1 MRDGVSPKHYLSLPA
16 HTIARPRPH
25 TARGPCSIVGECIG
39 DFASTGRDMRPIF
52 RGDSGDPAILTVGVM
67 MIKEAGENIRLWR
80 ELDSKMRRKP
90 MKRLKLPFATVL
102 IILLTLSPSV
112 LHATNPA
119 PLTQI
124 GSTPLPEVTGGD
136 FDHFAVDLRHNRLYV
151 AAEVYASIEVFDLKT
166 GKHLLSARGVVKS
179 PRKIVFLADHNQL
192 LVADA
197 GNASCEFLDGT
208 NLKLINSVAL
218 DPGPDA
224 GVYDPQTRI
233 FYVSNGGRAAKTDF
247 SYISMISVDKH
258 RVIGRI
264 RVEAATLKTLV
275 IDPKTEKLYVTM
287 RDKNQV
293 GIVNLEKKAI
303 EQAWSSPELHVD
315 SAMAY
320 DPVHKRIFVGDRNPG
335 KLVVMDAGDGK
346 VIETLDIGNVS
357 DDMTY
362 DSAHQRI
369 YISSADGVDVVRQD
383 SPDHYH
389 VIQHVDTLGGK
400 TSIYVPS
407 IGRFFVVHTK
417 GDLAN
422 EAGLQVFNVN

>member
-1 MRDGVSPKHYLSLPA
+1 
-16 HTIARPRPH
+16 
-25 TARGPCSIVGECIG
+25 
-39 DFASTGRDMRPIF
+39 
-52 RGDSGDPAILTVGVM
+52 
-67 MIKEAGENIRLWR
+67 
-80 ELDSKMRRKP
+80 MRRKP
-90 MKRLKLPFATVL
+90 VNQLKLVFATAL
-102 IILLTLSPSV
+102 ITLFTLSSGA
-112 LHATNPA
+112 LRAAEMA
-119 PLTQI
+119 PLTPI

-179 PRKIVFLADHNQL
+179 PRKIVFLEDQNQL

-197 GNASCEFLDGT
+197 GNASCEFLDAT
-208 NLKLINSVAL
+208 NLHLIKSVAL

-224 GVYDPQTRI
+224 GVYAPQSRI

-247 SYISMISVDKH
+247 SYVSLISVDKQQ
-258 RVIGRI
+258 VIGRV

-293 GIVNLEKKAI
+293 GVVNLEKNAV
-303 EQAWSSPELHVD
+303 EQTWSSPELHVD

-320 DPVHKRIFVGDRNPG
+320 DPIHKRIFVGDRNPG
-335 KLVVMDAGDGK
+335 KLVVLDAVNGH

-362 DSAHQRI
+362 DAAHHRI
-369 YISSADGVDVVRQD
+369 YISSADGVDVVAQD

-389 VIQHVDTLGGK
+389 VVQHVDTFGGK

-407 IGRFFVVHTK
+407 LGRFFVVHTK

-422 EAGLQVFNVN
+422 EAGLQVFKVN

>member
-1 MRDGVSPKHYLSLPA
+1 LSQLTLICIQSSEDIQITRNTEGRSDSKRDWYKDY
-16 HTIARPRPH
+16 
-25 TARGPCSIVGECIG
+25 
-39 DFASTGRDMRPIF
+39 
-52 RGDSGDPAILTVGVM
+52 
-67 MIKEAGENIRLWR
+67 WQ
-80 ELDSKMRRKP
+80 ELEPKMRRKP
-90 MKRLKLPFATVL
+90 VKQLKSALATVL
-102 IILLTLSPSV
+102 ITFFGLLPGA
-112 LHATNPA
+112 LHAADVA

-166 GKHLLSARGVVKS
+166 GQHLLSSRGIVKS
-179 PRKIVFLADHNQL
+179 PRKIVFLEDQNQL

-197 GNASCEFLDGT
+197 GNASCEFLDAT
-208 NLKLINSVAL
+208 DLHLIKSVAL

-224 GVYDPQTRI
+224 GVYAPQSRI
-233 FYVSNGGRAAKTDF
+233 FYIGNGGRAAKTDF
-247 SYISMISVDKH
+247 SYVSMISVDKQQ
-258 RVIGRI
+258 VIGRI

-293 GIVNLEKKAI
+293 GVVNLEKKAV
-303 EQAWSSPELHVD
+303 ERTWSSPELHVD

-320 DPVHKRIFVGDRNPG
+320 DPIHRRIFVGDRDPG
-335 KLVVMDAGDGK
+335 KLVVLDAGNGQ

-362 DSAHQRI
+362 DSAHHRI
-369 YISSADGVDVVRQD
+369 YVSSADGVDVIAQD
-383 SPDHYH
+383 SPDHYR
-389 VIQHVDTLGGK
+389 VVQHVDTFGGK

-417 GDLAN
+417 GDQAK
-422 EAGLQVFNVN
+422 EAGLQVFKVN

>member
-1 MRDGVSPKHYLSLPA
+1 ML
-16 HTIARPRPH
+16 
-25 TARGPCSIVGECIG
+25 
-39 DFASTGRDMRPIF
+39 
-52 RGDSGDPAILTVGVM
+52 
-67 MIKEAGENIRLWR
+67 
-80 ELDSKMRRKP
+80 RKQ
-90 MKRLKLPFATVL
+90 LKLAFATAL
-102 IILLTLSPSV
+102 ITIFTLSPGA
-112 LHATNPA
+112 LHAGDMA

-124 GSTPLPEVTGGD
+124 GSTSLPEVTGGD

-179 PRKIVFLADHNQL
+179 PRKIVFLEDKNQL

-208 NLKLINSVAL
+208 NLKLIRSVAL

-224 GVYDPQTRI
+224 GFYDPQSRI
-233 FYVSNGGRAAKTDF
+233 FYIGNGGRAAKTDS
-247 SYISMISVDKH
+247 SYISMISVDKQE
-258 RVIGRI
+258 VIGRI
-264 RVEAATLKTLV
+264 PVEAATLKTLV
-275 IDPKTEKLYVTM
+275 IDPKTQRLYVTM

-293 GIVNLEKKAI
+293 GVVNIEKRAV
-303 EQAWSSPELHVD
+303 EQTWSSPDLHVD

-320 DPVHKRIFVGDRNPG
+320 DPIHKRVFVGDRNPG
-335 KLVVMDAGDGK
+335 KLVALDAGNGH

-362 DSAHQRI
+362 DSAHHRI
-369 YISSADGVDVVRQD
+369 YVSSEDGVDVVAQD

-389 VIQHVDTLGGK
+389 VVQHVDTFGGK

-417 GDLAN
+417 GDLAK
-422 EAGLQVFNVN
+422 EAGLQVFKVN

>member
-1 MRDGVSPKHYLSLPA
+1 MGFKGHYILVKLHRSLHVQDPKSDRR
-16 HTIARPRPH
+16 IFFNRR
-25 TARGPCSIVGECIG
+25 
-39 DFASTGRDMRPIF
+39 ASTDFEPTDPGVHPIS
-52 RGDSGDPAILTVGVM
+52 RKM
-67 MIKEAGENIRLWR
+67 MKQ
-80 ELDSKMRRKP
+80 
-90 MKRLKLPFATVL
+90 LKLAFATAL
-102 IILLTLSPSV
+102 ITIFTFSPGA
-112 LHATNPA
+112 LHAADMA

-179 PRKIVFLADHNQL
+179 PRKIVFLEDKNQL

-197 GNASCEFLDGT
+197 GTASCEFLDGT
-208 NLKLINSVAL
+208 NLQLIRSVAL
-218 DPGPDA
+218 EPGPDA
-224 GVYDPQTRI
+224 GFYDPQSRI
-233 FYVSNGGRAAKTDF
+233 FYIGNGGRAAKTDS
-247 SYISMISVDKH
+247 SYISMISVDKQE
-258 RVIGRI
+258 VIGRI
-264 RVEAATLKTLV
+264 PVEAATLKTLV
-275 IDPKTEKLYVTM
+275 LDPKTQKLYVTM

-293 GIVNLEKKAI
+293 GVVNIAKKAV
-303 EQAWSSPELHVD
+303 EQTWSSPDLHVD

-320 DPVHKRIFVGDRNPG
+320 DPIHKRVFVGDRNPG
-335 KLVVMDAGDGK
+335 KLIVLDAGNGH

-362 DSAHQRI
+362 DSAHHRI
-369 YISSADGVDVVRQD
+369 YVSSEDGVDVVAQD

-389 VIQHVDTLGGK
+389 VVQHVDTLGGK

-417 GDLAN
+417 GDLAK
-422 EAGLQVFNVN
+422 EAGLQVFKVN

>member
-1 MRDGVSPKHYLSLPA
+1 
-16 HTIARPRPH
+16 
-25 TARGPCSIVGECIG
+25 
-39 DFASTGRDMRPIF
+39 
-52 RGDSGDPAILTVGVM
+52 
-67 MIKEAGENIRLWR
+67 
-80 ELDSKMRRKP
+80 MRRKP
-90 MKRLKLPFATVL
+90 VEQLKSAFATA
-102 IILLTLSPSV
+102 IIALFTLSPAA
-112 LHATNPA
+112 LHAVDVA

-179 PRKIVFLADHNQL
+179 PRKIVFLEDRNQL

-208 NLKLINSVAL
+208 NLQLIKSVVL

-224 GVYDPQTRI
+224 GVYDPRSGI
-233 FYVSNGGRAAKTDF
+233 FYVGNGGRAAKTDF
-247 SYISMISVDKH
+247 SYVSMISVDKQEM
-258 RVIGRI
+258 IGRI
-264 RVEAATLKTLV
+264 RVEASTLKTLV
-275 IDPKTEKLYVTM
+275 LDPATEKLYVTM

-293 GIVNLEKKAI
+293 AVLNLETKAV
-303 EQAWSSPELHVD
+303 EQTWSSPELHMD

-320 DPVHKRIFVGDRNPG
+320 DPIHKRIFAGDRNPG
-335 KLVVMDAGDGK
+335 KLVVLDAVNGH

-362 DSAHQRI
+362 DSAHHRI
-369 YISSADGVDVVRQD
+369 YVSSADGVDVVAQD
-383 SPDHYH
+383 LPDRYH
-389 VIQHVDTLGGK
+389 VIQHVDTFGGK

-417 GDLAN
+417 GDLAK
-422 EAGLQVFNVN
+422 EAGLQIFRVN

>member
-1 MRDGVSPKHYLSLPA
+1 MLRKQ
-16 HTIARPRPH
+16 
-25 TARGPCSIVGECIG
+25 
-39 DFASTGRDMRPIF
+39 
-52 RGDSGDPAILTVGVM
+52 
-67 MIKEAGENIRLWR
+67 IKLG
-80 ELDSKMRRKP
+80 
-90 MKRLKLPFATVL
+90 FATAL
-102 IILLTLSPSV
+102 ITLFALSPGA
-112 LHATNPA
+112 LHAADMA

-166 GKHLLSARGVVKS
+166 GKHLLSALGVVKS
-179 PRKIVFLADHNQL
+179 PRKIVFLEDQNQL

-197 GNASCEFLDGT
+197 GNASCEFLDAT
-208 NLKLINSVAL
+208 NLHLIKSVAL

-224 GVYDPQTRI
+224 GVYAPQSRI
-233 FYVSNGGRAAKTDF
+233 FYIGNGGRAAKTDF
-247 SYISMISVDKH
+247 SYVSMLSVDKQE
-258 RVIGRI
+258 VIGRI

-275 IDPKTEKLYVTM
+275 LDPTTEKLYVTM

-293 GIVNLEKKAI
+293 GVVNLERKAVD
-303 EQAWSSPELHVD
+303 QTWSSPELHMD

-320 DPVHKRIFVGDRNPG
+320 DPIHKRIFAGDRNPG
-335 KLVVMDAGDGK
+335 KLVVLDADDGH
-346 VIETLDIGNVS
+346 VIHTLDIGNVS

-362 DSAHQRI
+362 DAAHHRI
-369 YISSADGVDVVRQD
+369 YVSSAEGVYVVAQD

-389 VIQHVDTLGGK
+389 VIQHVDTFGGK

-417 GDLAN
+417 GDLAK
-422 EAGLQVFNVN
+422 EAGLQIFRVN

>member
-1 MRDGVSPKHYLSLPA
+1 VKQ
-16 HTIARPRPH
+16 
-25 TARGPCSIVGECIG
+25 
-39 DFASTGRDMRPIF
+39 F
-52 RGDSGDPAILTVGVM
+52 
-67 MIKEAGENIRLWR
+67 
-80 ELDSKMRRKP
+80 
-90 MKRLKLPFATVL
+90 KLAFATAL
-102 IILLTLSPSV
+102 IILSTLYPGA
-112 LHATNPA
+112 LHAAYMA

-166 GKHLLSARGVVKS
+166 GQHLLSARGVVKS
-179 PRKIVFLADHNQL
+179 PRKIVFLEEENHL

-197 GNASCEFLDGT
+197 GNASCEFLDAT
-208 NLKLINSVAL
+208 DLHLIKSVAL

-224 GVYDPQTRI
+224 GVYAPESRI
-233 FYVSNGGRAAKTDF
+233 FYIGNGGRAAKADF
-247 SYISMISVDKH
+247 SYVTMLSVDKQE
-258 RVIGRI
+258 VIGRV

-275 IDPKTEKLYVTM
+275 IDSKTEKLYATM

-293 GIVNLEKKAI
+293 AVVDLEKKAV
-303 EQAWSSPELHVD
+303 EQTWSSPELHVD

-320 DPVHKRIFVGDRNPG
+320 DPIHKRVFVGDRNPG
-335 KLVVMDAGDGK
+335 KLVVLDAVNGH
-346 VIETLDIGNVS
+346 VIQTLDIGNVS

-362 DSAHQRI
+362 DSAHHRV
-369 YISSADGVDVVRQD
+369 YVSSADGVDVVAQD

-389 VIQHVDTLGGK
+389 VVQHVDTFGGK

-417 GDLAN
+417 GDQAN
-422 EAGLQVFNVN
+422 EAGLQVFKVN

>member
-1 MRDGVSPKHYLSLPA
+1 VASNFQETMMKH
-16 HTIARPRPH
+16 
-25 TARGPCSIVGECIG
+25 
-39 DFASTGRDMRPIF
+39 
-52 RGDSGDPAILTVGVM
+52 
-67 MIKEAGENIRLWR
+67 
-80 ELDSKMRRKP
+80 
-90 MKRLKLPFATVL
+90 LKLAFATAL
-102 IILLTLSPSV
+102 ITIFTLLPGA
-112 LHATNPA
+112 LHAADMA

-151 AAEVYASIEVFDLKT
+151 AAEVYASIEVFDLQT

-179 PRKIVFLADHNQL
+179 PRKIVFLEDKNQL

-197 GNASCEFLDGT
+197 GTASCEFLDGT
-208 NLKLINSVAL
+208 TLQLINSVAL

-224 GVYDPQTRI
+224 GIYDPQSRI

-247 SYISMISVDKH
+247 SYVSMISVDKQQ
-258 RVIGRI
+258 VVGRI
-264 RVEAATLKTLV
+264 RVEASTLKTLAL
-275 IDPKTEKLYVTM
+275 DPKTDKLYATM

-293 GIVNLEKKAI
+293 AVVDLKKKVV
-303 EQAWSSPELHVD
+303 EQTWSSPDLHVD

-320 DPVHKRIFVGDRNPG
+320 DPIHKRVFVGDRNPG
-335 KLVVMDAGDGK
+335 KLVVLDAGNGH

-362 DSAHQRI
+362 DSALHRI
-369 YISSADGVDVVRQD
+369 YVSSEDGVDVVAQD
-383 SPDHYH
+383 SPDRYH
-389 VIQHVDTLGGK
+389 VVQHVDTSGGK

-417 GDLAN
+417 GDLAK
-422 EAGLQVFNVN
+422 EAGLQVFKVN

>member
-1 MRDGVSPKHYLSLPA
+1 MNPVKQ
-16 HTIARPRPH
+16 
-25 TARGPCSIVGECIG
+25 
-39 DFASTGRDMRPIF
+39 
-52 RGDSGDPAILTVGVM
+52 
-67 MIKEAGENIRLWR
+67 
-80 ELDSKMRRKP
+80 
-90 MKRLKLPFATVL
+90 LKLVFATAL
-102 IILLTLSPSV
+102 ITLFTPGA
-112 LHATNPA
+112 LHAAGMA

-179 PRKIVFLADHNQL
+179 PRKIVFLEDQNQL

-208 NLKLINSVAL
+208 NLHLIKSVAL
-218 DPGPDA
+218 EPGPDA
-224 GVYDPQTRI
+224 GVYAPQSRI
-233 FYVSNGGRAAKTDF
+233 FYVGNGGRAAKTDF
-247 SYISMISVDKH
+247 SYVSMVSVDKAQ
-258 RVIGRI
+258 VVGRI
-264 RVEAATLKTLV
+264 RVAATTLKTLV

-287 RDKNQV
+287 RDKNQLGV
-293 GIVNLEKKAI
+293 VNLEKKAVD
-303 EQAWSSPELHVD
+303 QTWSFPELHVD

-320 DPVHKRIFVGDRNPG
+320 DPIHKRIFVGDRNPG
-335 KLVVMDAGDGK
+335 KLVVMDADNGR

-362 DSAHQRI
+362 DSAHHRI
-369 YISSADGVDVVRQD
+369 YISSADGVDVVAQD

-389 VIQHVDTLGGK
+389 VVQHVDTFGGK

-417 GDLAN
+417 GDLAK
-422 EAGLQVFNVN
+422 EAGLQIFKVN